1 MQHELH
7 VRLNGHSHT
16 YELSELGLCCDVC
29 EQELRQV
36 LAQLHDL
43 APEQLEDYVIVREKQ
58 AIIVRPVA
66 LYG

>member
-1 MQHELH
+1 MQRELH
-7 VRLNGHSHT
+7 VRLNGRSHD

-29 EQELRQV
+29 EQELRQA

-43 APEQLEDYVIVREKQ
+43 SPEELDNYVIVREEQ